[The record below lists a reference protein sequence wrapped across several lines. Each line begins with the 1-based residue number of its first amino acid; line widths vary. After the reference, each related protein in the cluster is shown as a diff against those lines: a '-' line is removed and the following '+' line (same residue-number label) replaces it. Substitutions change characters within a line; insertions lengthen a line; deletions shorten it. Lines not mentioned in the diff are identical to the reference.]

1 MQARRSKVRPT
12 GEGGRKRIWRDGE
25 KRKTKSLAAEGSSGC
40 YSGPSTDIHT
50 LAASQG
56 PTFVLR
62 GRHWQACSLILRDS
76 ARSVLDSALRD
87 RRSTQRVNPSPAAS
101 QSQGDLGPRSSS
113 GLAPPS
119 APPTS
124 GGREPV
130 GTSRWALGISSS
142 CSWSFSCSTS
152 LKPRRRE
159 ADTLTIPPFH
169 R

>member
-40 YSGPSTDIHT
+40 YSVPSTDIHT

-62 GRHWQACSLILRDS
+62 GRHWQACILILRDS

-101 QSQGDLGPRSSS
+101 PAGMAPSPPPRSLFPPWK
-113 GLAPPS
+113 LA
-119 APPTS
+119 
-124 GGREPV
+124 GE
-130 GTSRWALGISSS
+130 
-142 CSWSFSCSTS
+142 
-152 LKPRRRE
+152 KP
-159 ADTLTIPPFH
+159 LSPWQG
-169 R
+169 